1 MIKRLISLVVIALF
15 FAASTVSG
23 EEYSVT
29 AKHAIAV
36 DLESGKVLYEK
47 DAKEVVP
54 VASVSKLLTTYLVYK
69 EVSKGKLNWDSPV
82 TISNYP
88 YELTTNYTIITFL
101 LIRENIPLKNF

>member
-88 YELTTNYTIITFL
+88 YELTTNYTIS
-101 LIRENIPLKNF
+101 NVPLDKRKY